1 MEPKLNTCKVEQTT
15 PQMPIRKQ
23 NDQRQG
29 RRHGLG
35 QGYGCHRLEN
45 GKDTK
50 GKPPKKTQKMKMS
63 KGKKRPYKIITLL
76 SADKRKND

>member
-50 GKPPKKTQKMKMS
+50 GKPPKKNAKRENEQGQKKALQNNHLTEC
-63 KGKKRPYKIITLL
+63 P
-76 SADKRKND
+76 